1 MKTISVHSY
10 RGGTG
15 KTTFLLNIAGEL
27 VKRGKRVLAIDFD
40 LRAPAFQSYFK
51 IKNPDYLSDYLLNK
65 MDLDEVIIH
74 GEERDKGRIDLIF
87 SSMEFLKQ
95 HSKQR
100 DKLVRDD
107 TVYLSKL
114 YQLQKEVEGTYDYL
128 LIDTTP
134 GFFYRSIDSM
144 MISDILLIV
153 ATPTTSN
160 VQGLEE
166 LWNNVYSMI
175 KDDVN
180 MYLLIN
186 MIEKQGEKIDKELV
200 EQSIKQL
207 KQMGKKY
214 FANKFIEIPDYG
226 AMGERIHSFEQEPN
240 KEFLNKIT
248 EIVDSITNS

>member
-27 VKRGKRVLAIDFD
+27 VTRGKKVLAIDFD

-51 IKNPDYLSDYLLNK
+51 IDKLNYLSDYLLNK
-65 MDLDEVIIH
+65 KHLEEVIVQA
-74 GEERDKGRIDLIF
+74 EERGNGRIDLIF

-114 YQLQKEVEGTYDYL
+114 YQLQKEVEENYDYL

-134 GFFYRSIDSM
+134 GFFYRSIDAM

-153 ATPTTSN
+153 STPTISN

-166 LWNNVYSMI
+166 LWRNVYSML
-175 KDDVN
+175 KEDVN

-186 MIEKQGEKIDKELV
+186 MIEKEGEKVDKELV
-200 EQSIKQL
+200 EKSIEEL
-207 KQMGKKY
+207 KKMGKKY
-214 FANKFIEIPDYG
+214 FANKLIEIPDYG

-240 KEFLNKIT
+240 KEFLNKIS
-248 EIVDSITNS
+248 ELIDLLNG